1 MTSISASAS
10 RHASAPT
17 ASTWQRD
24 LILALVAALLSVAVQ
39 AANGFP
45 TLTSPRGDNDSMLR
59 LVEVRDLLAGQG
71 WFDLHQYRMGAE
83 GGFIMHWSRLVD
95 APIAG
100 LILLARSLGASVAT
114 AETIASIVWPALL
127 FCLTLFFTVRAAR
140 RFGGARAALPA
151 LVLGAMALYFLG
163 IYSAGALDHHNI
175 QIMLTMAGLSL
186 LLSAPE
192 RRGAAFGAGVAVALS
207 LAIGMETAPYV
218 AAAGLGVAGLLAF
231 GGDGE
236 RTVARDYGLGFAG
249 ISALVFVAT
258 VPPSGW
264 GQPACD
270 AYSVVQ
276 FALGTAGGL
285 GLAVVASFEPAY
297 RTRTRRIASLAALA
311 LVVAFV
317 LVHFF
322 PQCMAS
328 PYAGLDPRLKTLW
341 LDNVD
346 EAQSLFKLL
355 ANDPASVAA
364 RYATPLIGLVLLV
377 SRPARAGWRREDWLV
392 LSALLT
398 AFLVS
403 AWQIRGSNFSIVY
416 AVIPLA
422 GWVGAW
428 RERANGSRS
437 TAIQLRMAM
446 AWIVSANV
454 CWTGLAAAATVA
466 ADNGVNETGAA
477 SALGNAAMSGMADR
491 GHCDRAADFARL
503 SALPPTTVLA
513 ISNLGSP
520 ILLYTHHRALAGPYH
535 RNTEGNLA
543 VLDAFTGPPD
553 RAKAMVDAR
562 NVGLI
567 ALCPTDPEQKLLER
581 QAPDGF
587 LAALERNEVPGWLEP
602 IDTHGSLLRLYRVR

>member
-10 RHASAPT
+10 RQASTPT
-17 ASTWQRD
+17 ASTWRRD

-39 AANGFP
+39 AVNGFP

-100 LILLARSLGASVAT
+100 LILLARSLGAGVAT
-114 AETIASIVWPALL
+114 AETIAAIVWPALL
-127 FCLTLFFTVRAAR
+127 FALTLFFTVRAAR
-140 RFGGARAALPA
+140 HFGGARAALPA
-151 LVLGAMALYFLG
+151 FVLGATALYFLG

-218 AAAGLGVAGLLAF
+218 ATAGLGVAALLAF

-236 RTVARDYGLGFAG
+236 RTVAREYGLGFAG

-270 AYSVVQ
+270 AYSIVQ
-276 FALGTAGGL
+276 FALGAAGGL
-285 GLAVVASFEPAY
+285 GLAVVASVEPTY
-297 RTRTRRIASLAALA
+297 RTRTRKLASLAALA

-317 LVHFF
+317 LVRFF
-322 PQCMAS
+322 PQCIAS
-328 PYAGLDPRLKTLW
+328 PYAGVDLRLKTLW

-364 RYATPLIGLVLLV
+364 RYATPLIGLVLLL

-403 AWQIRGSNFSIVY
+403 AWQVRGSNFSIVY

-422 GWVGAW
+422 SWVGAW
-428 RERANGSRS
+428 RERASDSRS

-454 CWTGLAAAATVA
+454 CWTGLAAAAAVA
-466 ADNGVNETGAA
+466 ADNGANEPGTA
-477 SALGNAAMSGMADR
+477 SAPGNAAMSDMADR
-491 GHCDRAADFARL
+491 GHCDRAADFAQL

-543 VLDAFTGPPD
+543 VLDALTGSPD
-553 RAKAMVDAR
+553 RAKATVDAR

-567 ALCPTDPEQKLLER
+567 ALCPTDPEQKLLEK
-581 QAPDGF
+581 QAPDGL
-587 LAALERNEVPGWLEP
+587 LAALQRNEVPGWLEP
-602 IDTHGSLLRLYRVR
+602 IDTHGSLLHLYRVR